1 MSAEIQKKRI
11 GEFLAAEWS
20 RLVRFVHARI
30 ADSAEADAED
40 IVQEVLEGIFERA
53 DVASPIADVAAYVY
67 RSLANRV
74 VDSLRARR
82 SRRPH
87 APVSAALP
95 QSLAESLPDARY
107 EASALAE
114 RQEARERLFA
124 AIDGLPPAQK
134 AVLMATELEGAS
146 YRELAD
152 EWDEPIGTLLARK
165 HRALRALRKTLEG
178 GKE

>member
-1 MSAEIQKKRI
+1 MSAEIQRKRI
-11 GEFLAAEWS
+11 GEFLATEWT
-20 RLVRFVHARI
+20 RLVRFVRARI
-30 ADSAEADAED
+30 ADGADADAED
-40 IVQEVLEGIFERA
+40 IVQDVLAGIFERA
-53 DVASPIADVAAYVY
+53 DVTAPIVDVAAYVY

-82 SRRPH
+82 PH
-87 APVSAALP
+87 AP
-95 QSLAESLPDARY
+95 LADALPDARY
-107 EASALAE
+107 EASALTE

-134 AVLMATELEGAS
+134 AVLVATEMEGAS
-146 YRELAD
+146 YRDLAD

-165 HRALRALRKTLEG
+165 HRALRTLRKTLEG